1 MEIRESIYLLLM
13 LLAYVVR
20 RAGTFSL
27 EEKMKMI
34 DFITYVA
41 KNSYISNSSSS
52 QSRECDHSTTS
63 YITHGE

>member
-1 MEIRESIYLLLM
+1 MDIHESIYLLLM
-13 LLAYVVR
+13 LLAYVIR

-34 DFITYVA
+34 DFISYVA
-41 KNSYISNSSSS
+41 KNSHIGDSSSCQTS
-52 QSRECDHSTTS
+52 ECDHSTTS

>member
-13 LLAYVVR
+13 LLAYVIR

-34 DFITYVA
+34 DFISYVA
-41 KNSYISNSSSS
+41 KNSHVGDGSHC
-52 QSRECDHSTTS
+52 QTRECDHSTTS